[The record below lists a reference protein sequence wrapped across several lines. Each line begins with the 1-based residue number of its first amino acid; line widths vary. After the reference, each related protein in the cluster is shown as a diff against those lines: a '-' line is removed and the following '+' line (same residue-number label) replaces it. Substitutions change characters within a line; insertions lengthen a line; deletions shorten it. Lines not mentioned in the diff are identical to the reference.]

1 MCQRI
6 QSSSQLSSTCQVS
19 LAKILCYV
27 PIGRLK
33 ISRKEFAYIPERQ
46 FFLGQVFCAVVY
58 RSNGIRRRECILPFI
73 YYDEL
78 STSYPCSL
86 RVQDDRCFNSII
98 AKMCVF
104 TFISK
109 ISSRLVSDLV
119 FPFYDGG
126 VLHHT
131 TAMFLFH
138 PPLPRN
144 VPYGN
149 TVP

>member
-104 TFISK
+104 TLYFKDFFSFGIRLSFPLLRWRSFTPHYRYVPFP
-109 ISSRLVSDLV
+109 SS
-119 FPFYDGG
+119 FTP
-126 VLHHT
+126 
-131 TAMFLFH
+131 
-138 PPLPRN
+138 
-144 VPYGN
+144 
-149 TVP
+149 